1 MRLRNV
7 PGAGEQLAGSPWVV
21 QNPPAAKGRWHEIF
35 GNDRPLRLEIG
46 SGKGRFIV
54 TLAAQN
60 PQINYIAMDRYSSVL
75 VRALAKQEDAL
86 LPNLRFVCYDA
97 ALLESLFDK
106 GELDRIYLNF
116 SDPWPKERHARRRL
130 PSREFLRLYDRV
142 LAPDGTVEF
151 KTDNRTLF
159 DFAVDEADAG
169 GFVIDALTYD
179 LHRDPV
185 MNEGNVMTEYE
196 EKFSVKGNPICK
208 YILSKK
214 AGRAGLKRSVPIVK
228 SS

>member
-7 PGAGEQLAGSPWVV
+7 PGAREHLAESPWVI
-21 QNPPAAKGRWHEIF
+21 QEPQEQKGRWREVF
-35 GNDRPLRLEIG
+35 GNDHPLRLEIG

-54 TLAAQN
+54 QLAAEN
-60 PQINYIAMDRYSSVL
+60 PDVNYIGMDRYSSVL
-75 VRALAKQEDAL
+75 VRALAKQEEAL
-86 LPNLRFVCYDA
+86 LPNLRFLCYDA
-97 ALLESLFDK
+97 ELLGSVFEK

-130 PSREFLRLYDRV
+130 PSKEFLRLYDT
-142 LAPDGTVEF
+142 LLSPEGTVEF

-159 DFAVDEADAG
+159 DFAVGEVEAG
-169 GFVIDALTYD
+169 GFVIDALTYN

-185 MNEGNVMTEYE
+185 MNEGNIMTEYE

-208 YILSKK
+208 YVISRRT
-214 AGRAGLKRSVPIVK
+214 GNISE
-228 SS
+228 